1 MQIAESR
8 MQTNMARA
16 AAEAGSALR
25 SVYDRKVQ
33 RGCSYLPRQ
42 EQGLVF
48 LPIAM
53 ETLGGL
59 HQVAVV
65 QLKRLVPAL
74 AWQAGE
80 DRGVATRQLFQR
92 VALGL
97 MRGNAVMMVSRSP
110 HDNMI
115 APEVGGTE

>member
-1 MQIAESR
+1 MQNADKYGKISR
-8 MQTNMARA
+8 GRQ
-16 AAEAGSALR
+16 AGSALR
-25 SVYDRKVQ
+25 SAYDRKVQ
-33 RGCSYLPRQ
+33 GAAAACQ
-42 EQGLVF
+42 EQDLVF

-53 ETLGGL
+53 KTLGGL

-110 HDNMI
+110 DDDMI

>member
-1 MQIAESR
+1 MQNADKYGKSSSR
-8 MQTNMARA
+8 GRQ
-16 AAEAGSALR
+16 AGSALR
-25 SVYDRKVQ
+25 SAYDRKVQ
-33 RGCSYLPRQ
+33 GAAAACQ
-42 EQGLVF
+42 EQDLVS

-74 AWQAGE
+74 ARQAGE
-80 DRGVATRQLFQR
+80 NRGVATRQLFQR
-92 VALGL
+92 VALGF
-97 MRGNAVMMVSRSP
+97 MRGSAVMMVSRSP
-110 HDNMI
+110 DDDMI